1 MTRRVRIEAARLAV
15 DAAAALDDHVNS
27 ATVLALA
34 MMFETW
40 ILDGGDATQ
49 AKFKLLPDDDAVV
62 LKFVKPS

>member
-1 MTRRVRIEAARLAV
+1 MSRRVRIEAARLAV
-15 DAAAALDDHVNS
+15 EAACALDDHVNS
-27 ATVLALA
+27 ATVLSLA

-49 AKFKLLPDDDAVV
+49 AKFKLLPEDDAVV